1 MTDESVAT
9 GMSGETEDADY
20 RGRNAEAPWHI
31 PLRGWRDVL
40 MRVYRES
47 SRDNLSLIAAGMAFY
62 AMLSVAP
69 ALAVVISVYG
79 LVNSPEELEV
89 QMVLLSSYLPTE
101 AQGLIQ
107 DQLAELVSTQDTNLG
122 YSIVASALVS
132 LWSSAR
138 AMKSLFGGHNAV
150 YDEVETRGWFWLTLQ
165 SVSFTLAGILIL
177 VLTLSSIALVPVVL
191 SYLPISSFDYLLI
204 RGLNWLLVSAV
215 VLGGLAVL
223 YRYGPSR
230 TRAQWRWVSLGALV
244 AWITWVV
251 ASGGFSWYVT
261 HFDSYQKTYGA
272 LGAVAILLMWFY
284 VSAYAVLIGG
294 ELNAEL
300 EHQTTIDSTVGPD
313 RPLGERGAVMA
324 DQVGPVQ

>member
-1 MTDESVAT
+1 
-9 GMSGETEDADY
+9 MSGETEDADY

-138 AMKSLFGGHNAV
+138 AMKSLFGGLNAV

>member
-40 MRVYRES
+40 LRVYRES

-69 ALAVVISVYG
+69 ALAVIISVYG
-79 LVNSPEELEV
+79 LVNSPEDLKFDMEV
-89 QMVLLSSYLPTE
+89 LSSYLPTD

-122 YSIVASALVS
+122 FSIVASALVS

-138 AMKSLFGGHNAV
+138 AMKSLFGGLNAV

-191 SYLPISSFDYLLI
+191 GYLPISSFDYLLI

-244 AWITWVV
+244 AWITWIV

>member
-138 AMKSLFGGHNAV
+138 AMKSLFGGLNAV

>member
-1 MTDESVAT
+1 
-9 GMSGETEDADY
+9 
-20 RGRNAEAPWHI
+20 
-31 PLRGWRDVL
+31 

-138 AMKSLFGGHNAV
+138 AMKSLFGGLNAV

-191 SYLPISSFDYLLI
+191 GYLPISSFDYLLI

-244 AWITWVV
+244 AWITWIV

>member
-1 MTDESVAT
+1 
-9 GMSGETEDADY
+9 
-20 RGRNAEAPWHI
+20 
-31 PLRGWRDVL
+31 

-69 ALAVVISVYG
+69 ALAVIISVYG
-79 LVNSPEELEV
+79 LMNSPEELKIDMEV
-89 QMVLLSSYLPTE
+89 LSSYLPTD

-122 YSIVASALVS
+122 FSIVASALVS

-138 AMKSLFGGHNAV
+138 AMKSLFGGLNAV

>member
-9 GMSGETEDADY
+9 GMSAETEDADY

-40 MRVYRES
+40 LRVYRES

-62 AMLSVAP
+62 AMMSVAP
-69 ALAVVISVYG
+69 ALAVIISVYG
-79 LVNSPEELEV
+79 LVNSPEDLKFDMEV
-89 QMVLLSSYLPTE
+89 LSSYLPTD

-122 YSIVASALVS
+122 FSIVASALVS

-138 AMKSLFGGHNAV
+138 AMKSLFGGLNAV

-191 SYLPISSFDYLLI
+191 GYLPISSFDYLLI

-244 AWITWVV
+244 AWITWIV